1 MKYDKK
7 VEARRETTEGWSL
20 KAKLLLAGVLTFF
33 TLFSAAVGAGIGVL
47 YSFSNNLPSL
57 APLEDYTAAEW
68 NLPTKIYCSGGEL
81 LATFSEEQR
90 EIVLIEELPDELIHA
105 AIAVEDN
112 RFFRHNGIDF
122 HGIARAAYQNFR
134 AGSIVEGGSTI
145 TQQLSKVLF
154 LTPKQTFRRKIREAL
169 LSLKIER
176 NYTKREI
183 LERYFN
189 KIYFGGGAY
198 GVEAASQVY
207 FGKSARKVDVVEAA
221 LLAGLPRA
229 PSRYSPVSNP
239 ELAQERHWVVL
250 NLMARRGLIEKEQL
264 RQKFKEFWEEFEYR
278 HFREEDRKEEEIYE
292 APYFVEYVRNYLLGN
307 YGPDVV
313 YRGGLK
319 VHTTLQRD
327 HQRTLQKEMH
337 DYLVELNID
346 MGNLPDTATEIPA
359 EPDTPIVEGAAI
371 ARNPQ
376 NGHVKGMVGGHRWHT
391 KNQLNRAVQSH
402 RQPGSAFKPILYAA
416 ALDNGYTQ
424 TDQLYDMPLSF
435 DTPQGRWEPK
445 NYSGRFHGEVLLRDA
460 LAESLNL
467 ATVDL
472 MHDLGPKKV
481 VDYAQKMGFQSP
493 LKRHMAIALG
503 GLERGTSLLE
513 LVNIYSVFAN
523 QGIRTNAIFVTEIR
537 DREDNI
543 LERNFTRR
551 REAIAPQTAYLV
563 TDMLKGAVDHGTGR
577 SIGRAFDR
585 PLAGKTGTT
594 NNFRDAWFVGYTPQL
609 VMGSW
614 FGYDLQNRSLGE
626 DMSGGVVAGEF
637 WRRAGREIYG
647 DLDPRSFPVPGGI
660 TFVNIDPET
669 GYLATPHC
677 PSSTRLP
684 FRSGSGPTQPCPKHG
699 TNGRYVSD

>member
-7 VEARRETTEGWSL
+7 VALSRDESEGWSL
-20 KAKLLLAGVLTFF
+20 KAKLLLIGLLIFF
-33 TLFSAAVGAGIGVL
+33 TFFSAAVGTGIGII

-68 NLPTKIYCSGGEL
+68 NLPTKIYCSEGEL

-90 EIVLIEELPDELIHA
+90 EIVSIEELPQELIQA

-112 RFFRHNGIDF
+112 RFFRHSGVDF

-154 LTPKQTFRRKIREAL
+154 LTPRQTFRRKIREAL
-169 LSLKIER
+169 LALKIER

-198 GVEAASQVY
+198 GVETASQVY
-207 FGKSARKVDVVEAA
+207 FGKSAREVDVVEAA

-229 PSRYSPVSNP
+229 PSRYSPVRNP
-239 ELAQERHWVVL
+239 ELARERHWIVL
-250 NLMARRGLIEKEQL
+250 NLMARRGLIETEKLPE
-264 RQKFKEFWEEFEYR
+264 KFEEFWDDFEYR

-292 APYFVEYVRNYLLGN
+292 APYFVESVRRYLLAN

-313 YRGGLK
+313 YRGGLE
-319 VHTTLQRD
+319 VHTTLHRD
-327 HQRTLQKEMH
+327 YQQKLQEEMH

-346 MGNLPDTATEIPA
+346 RGNLPDTATEIPT
-359 EPDTPIVEGAAI
+359 EPDTPIIEGAAI

-376 NGHVKGMVGGHRWHT
+376 TGHIKGMVGGHRWHT
-391 KNQLNRAVQSH
+391 ENQLNRALQSH

-424 TDQLYDMPLSF
+424 TDKLYDMPLSF
-435 DTPQGRWEPK
+435 ETPQGRWEPK
-445 NYSGRFHGEVLLRDA
+445 NYSGRFYGEVLLRDA

-472 MHDLGPKKV
+472 MNNLGPEKV
-481 VDYAQKMGFQSP
+481 VDYARKLGLQSP
-493 LKRHMAIALG
+493 LQQHMAIALG
-503 GLERGTSLLE
+503 GLERGTSLLDM
-513 LVNIYSVFAN
+513 VNIYSVFAN
-523 QGIRTNAIFVTEIR
+523 QGVKTNAIFVSEIR
-537 DREDNI
+537 DRENNI

-551 REAIAPQTAYLV
+551 REAISPQTAYLV

-577 SIGRAFDR
+577 RIGRTFER
-585 PLAGKTGTT
+585 PVAGKTGTT
-594 NNFRDAWFVGYTPQL
+594 NNFRDAWFIGYTPQL
-609 VMGSW
+609 VLGSW
-614 FGYDLQNRSLGE
+614 FGYDQQARSLGE
-626 DMSGGVVAGEF
+626 NMSGGVVAGEF
-637 WRRAGREIYG
+637 WRRAGSKIYS
-647 DLDPRSFPVPGGI
+647 DMDPISFPVPGGI
-660 TFVNIDPET
+660 TYVNIDRET
-669 GYLATPHC
+669 GYRATPHC
-677 PSSTRLP
+677 PNTIRLP
-684 FRSGSGPTQPCPKHG
+684 FRSGTAPTRSCPEHG
-699 TNGRYVSD
+699 TDGRYVLD